1 MSETAEP
8 TILARREGAAG
19 TLLMNRPK
27 TLNALDLE
35 MIRGFQAAIDAW
47 KDDPAVRLVVLE
59 GAGGRAF
66 CAGGDVRRIREYAIA
81 GDTAAIE
88 ISSPRNMP

>member
-1 MSETAEP
+1 MSETTEP
-8 TILARREGAAG
+8 TLLAHREGAAG

-35 MIRGFQAAIDAW
+35 MIRAFQAAIDDW
-47 KDDPAVRLVVLE
+47 KGDAAVRLVILE

-66 CAGGDVRRIREYAIA
+66 CAGGDVRRIREFAIA
-81 GDTAAIE
+81 GDTRGVEAFFD
-88 ISSPRNMP
+88 

>member
-1 MSETAEP
+1 VNETTEP
-8 TILARREGAAG
+8 TVLARREGAAG

-47 KDDPAVRLVVLE
+47 KDDAAVRLVVLE

-66 CAGGDVRRIREYAIA
+66 CAGGDVRRIRSSRS
-81 GDTAAIE
+81 TATPPGSRP
-88 ISSPRNMP
+88 SSPRNMR